1 MYFPEYLSF
10 RKYIHSQHSEIVA
23 KCMKQINSILF
34 ILIHK
39 NSYIRRIFYFLV
51 LILIN
56 QKWKKIEYHF
66 YFLLMQIE
74 WAAEITGEVNKFSL
88 DTHYKLL
95 FLRWWDDFTEIDISL
110 IKFSFLSFKR
120 YSERKLCLVRSST
133 TSFLRKL

>member
-1 MYFPEYLSF
+1 MYFPEYLSC
-10 RKYIHSQHSEIVA
+10 RKYIHSQQSEIVA
-23 KCMKQINSILF
+23 KCMKMINSMF
-34 ILIHK
+34 LI
-39 NSYIRRIFYFLV
+39 IICAAFRRIFYFLV

-74 WAAEITGEVNKFSL
+74 WAAEITREVNKLSL